1 MYRRTCVPF
10 CHRIVVETWIVC
22 CNQFIYDP
30 RSRNVFCS
38 SSSCS
43 VYMIVVSLLLV
54 STLCWAALTRF
65 IYRFAVLTIAI
76 LFAVCSSEGVLL
88 LICFVYRFGI
98 MLYIHVRVKSSF
110 LSFHLSIR
118 CFLRFVYLFVIRVS
132 IISISCQRVAHPFD
146 SIFYRRF
153 AYSFVSNH
161 LVVNAISC
169 FHLYCL
175 RLDSSVSVIFVPSG
189 VALSCTFI
197 LRLSSRF
204 DIFWHCSLAYLI
216 GLYILISYCY
226 QFCRLVGLVH
236 PFVVSISYSLYY
248 YCPWLICLSGSL
260 LCCCRLVAF

>member
-1 MYRRTCVPF
+1 
-10 CHRIVVETWIVC
+10 
-22 CNQFIYDP
+22 
-30 RSRNVFCS
+30 
-38 SSSCS
+38 
-43 VYMIVVSLLLV
+43 MIVVSLLLV
-54 STLCWAALTRF
+54 STLCWAALTWF

-118 CFLRFVYLFVIRVS
+118 YFLRFVYLFVIRVS
-132 IISISCQRVAHPFD
+132 IISISYQRVAHPFD

-153 AYSFVSNH
+153 AYSFVSNL

-204 DIFWHCSLAYLI
+204 DIFWHCSLAYLSSAYTFWFRI
-216 GLYILISYCY
+216 VISFVASLAWFIRSWYPFPTRYIIIALGLSAFRALY
-226 QFCRLVGLVH
+226 
-236 PFVVSISYSLYY
+236 FVAV
-248 YCPWLICLSGSL
+248 GSL
-260 LCCCRLVAF
+260 PQLVMPFTFS